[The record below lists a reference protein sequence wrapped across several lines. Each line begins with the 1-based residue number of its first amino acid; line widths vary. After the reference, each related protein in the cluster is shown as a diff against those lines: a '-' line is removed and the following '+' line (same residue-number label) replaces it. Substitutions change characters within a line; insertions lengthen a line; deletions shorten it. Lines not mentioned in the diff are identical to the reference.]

1 MSSASAPAPLRRAAQ
16 SFAALCA
23 VLLLASCGWLSGL
36 GKDPTAD
43 WSADKL
49 YAEARNEL
57 NEGNY
62 AKAREYYQKL
72 ESRYPFGRHGQ
83 QAQIELAFTYY
94 KEGDNAQA
102 IQITDRFLRQYPN
115 HPFADYVLYIKALAT
130 FSEDDGVISRL
141 TRQDMADRDAKGA
154 RESFE
159 ILRELVTRYPESRY
173 APEARARM
181 RELVDAQAR
190 GEVNVARF
198 YYTRRAYVAA
208 IARAQNVLR
217 DFQSTPYARDALK
230 IMVDSYAALGLSDLQ
245 ADTQRVL
252 DLNFPQ
258 GAPRKSP

>member
-1 MSSASAPAPLRRAAQ
+1 MSLAFAPRRLRRAA
-16 SFAALCA
+16 SGLAVLCA
-23 VLLLASCGWLSGL
+23 TLLLASCGWLGGL

-57 NEGNY
+57 NEGNF

-102 IQITDRFLRQYPN
+102 IQVADRFLRQYPN

-130 FSEDDGVISRL
+130 FSEDEGMLTRF
-141 TRQDMADRDAKGA
+141 TRQDISERDAKGA

-173 APEARARM
+173 AEEARARM
-181 RELVDAQAR
+181 RQLVDAQAR

-217 DFQSTPYARDALK
+217 DFQSTPYAQEALK
-230 IMVDSYAALGLSDLQ
+230 IMVDSYGALGLTELQ

-258 GAPRKSP
+258 GAARKRP